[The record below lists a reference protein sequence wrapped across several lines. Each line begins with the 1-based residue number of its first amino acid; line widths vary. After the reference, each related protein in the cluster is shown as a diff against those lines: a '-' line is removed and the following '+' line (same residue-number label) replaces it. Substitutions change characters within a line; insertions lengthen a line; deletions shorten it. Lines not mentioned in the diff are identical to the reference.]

1 MQIISIE
8 EFIQKVEIPKVKKQT
23 KTFLGIA
30 RMPHYENVIS
40 NIYSFYFKPEE
51 VHGMKELFL
60 SSLVDLINQ
69 SELGQSKNFL
79 EFDDFTVETEFT
91 TKKRGRIDILLRNEA
106 HAIIIENK
114 IYHTLNNDLNDY
126 WNSVSV
132 VNNNEEKKIGI
143 VLTLKKT
150 PTKNSNYINITHLEF
165 MQAVMKNL
173 GRFMLDAREKY
184 IVYLKDLYQNIVNM
198 SKSNLE
204 VKDLKFYFSNQKKIH
219 EVTNFFSAIK
229 SHVPSQVEE
238 ASQLID
244 EDFNLPKSKGDGNRV
259 LRYFISP
266 KNKDL
271 MITIYFEKLLTEK
284 WISLIVEM
292 KYDLLKNKELYKSI
306 DFYNIENNL
315 LRSDEFYK
323 NDNTTW
329 AHFASKRYT
338 LNEEEISDLKNFIVN
353 KLNEDGFLSIYRKLN
368 DFVPKK

>member
-1 MQIISIE
+1 M
-8 EFIQKVEIPKVKKQT
+8 
-23 KTFLGIA
+23 
-30 RMPHYENVIS
+30 
-40 NIYSFYFKPEE
+40 
-51 VHGMKELFL
+51 
-60 SSLVDLINQ
+60 
-69 SELGQSKNFL
+69 
-79 EFDDFTVETEFT
+79 
-91 TKKRGRIDILLRNEA
+91 
-106 HAIIIENK
+106 
-114 IYHTLNNDLNDY
+114 
-126 WNSVSV
+126 
-132 VNNNEEKKIGI
+132 NNNEEKKIGI